1 MTIDCRQPVALAQ
14 FWCDLLG
21 YVEEPAPAGYSSWQE
36 YDDANGVTA
45 EQADSGCTIIDPDG
59 HSPRIYFQQVPE
71 GKQVK
76 NRLHLDIVASGRHD
90 WTDVTTA
97 AADAVERGGSVLR
110 ESPDPDD
117 RFIVLADPEGNEFCM
132 VM

>member
-1 MTIDCRQPVALAQ
+1 MSNSLLALSFDTADAAAIAGFWAEVLDRPIADGATTQ
-14 FWCDLLG
+14 FAAIG
-21 YVEEPAPAGYSSWQE
+21 VV
-36 YDDANGVTA
+36 DATLTG
-45 EQADSGCTIIDPDG
+45 
-59 HSPRIYFQQVPE
+59 PRLMFHQVPE
-71 GKQVK
+71 GKRVK